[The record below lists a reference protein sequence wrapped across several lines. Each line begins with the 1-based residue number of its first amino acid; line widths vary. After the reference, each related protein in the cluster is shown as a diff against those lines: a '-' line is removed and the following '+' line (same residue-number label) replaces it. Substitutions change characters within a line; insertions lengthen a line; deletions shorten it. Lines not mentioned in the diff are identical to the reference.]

1 MPWSQGPWARLV
13 ATALSRHPEL
23 IHGRNGPKTR
33 LGGRKACRIITQT
46 SLGWTSPGS
55 TWTDTGCATASRGG
69 SRTTGAGVRA
79 LVRWAGPEVVGVVY
93 EATSSYHRDLE
104 AAPFKAELPALRVNP
119 GRAREF
125 ARASGMLAK
134 TDKVDAMML
143 ACMGAALPIEPA
155 RELSPARRELREPT
169 SLRDALVGERKGA
182 VQRARHLRHAH
193 ARRAAA
199 RHIRHLRREVASLDG
214 RIDKLMASDEE
225 LDRQR
230 RVLTSVKGIGPVIS
244 AVLLS
249 HMPEL
254 GTLDAKSAAS
264 LAGVAPMACDSG
276 NRRGRRRIQG
286 GRGIVR
292 RTLLMGAWS
301 ASQRNPTSR
310 RSTSGSCRPGSPG
323 RWRRW
328 PWCASW

>member
-1 MPWSQGPWARLV
+1 M
-13 ATALSRHPEL
+13 
-23 IHGRNGPKTR
+23 
-33 LGGRKACRIITQT
+33 
-46 SLGWTSPGS
+46 
-55 TWTDTGCATASRGG
+55 
-69 SRTTGAGVRA
+69 
-79 LVRWAGPEVVGVVY
+79 
-93 EATSSYHRDLE
+93 
-104 AAPFKAELPALRVNP
+104 NP
-119 GRAREF
+119 RRAREF

-143 ACMGAALPIEPA
+143 ACMGAALEIEPA
-155 RELSPARRELREPT
+155 RELSPARRELRELT

-182 VQRARHLRHAH
+182 MQRAKHLCHAH

-199 RHIRHLRREVASLDG
+199 RHIRHLRREVASLER
-214 RIDKLMASDEE
+214 RIDELMASDEE

-230 RVLTSVKGIGPVIS
+230 RVLTSVKGIGPIIS

-276 NRRGRRRIQG
+276 NRRGRRKIQG

-301 ASQRNPTSR
+301 ASQRNPDLAAFYQRLLSAGKPRKVAQVAVVRKLVILANLLIEQDRLWQPTR
-310 RSTSGSCRPGSPG
+310 LAP
-323 RWRRW
+323 
-328 PWCASW
+328 A

>member
-1 MPWSQGPWARLV
+1 
-13 ATALSRHPEL
+13 
-23 IHGRNGPKTR
+23 
-33 LGGRKACRIITQT
+33 
-46 SLGWTSPGS
+46 
-55 TWTDTGCATASRGG
+55 
-69 SRTTGAGVRA
+69 
-79 LVRWAGPEVVGVVY
+79 
-93 EATSSYHRDLE
+93 
-104 AAPFKAELPALRVNP
+104 
-119 GRAREF
+119 
-125 ARASGMLAK
+125 MLAK

-143 ACMGAALPIEPA
+143 ACMGAALEIEPA
-155 RELSPARRELREPT
+155 RELSPARRELRELT

-182 VQRARHLRHAH
+182 VQRAKHLCHAH

-199 RHIRHLRREVASLDG
+199 RHIRHLRREVASLER
-214 RIDKLMASDEE
+214 RIDELMASDEE

-230 RVLTSVKGIGPVIS
+230 RVLTSVKGIGPIIS

-276 NRRGRRRIQG
+276 NRRGRRKIQG

-301 ASQRNPTSR
+301 ASQRNPDLAAFYQRLLWAGKPKKVAQVAVVRKLVILANLLIEQDRLWQPT
-310 RSTSGSCRPGSPG
+310 RPAP
-323 RWRRW
+323 
-328 PWCASW
+328 A

>member
-1 MPWSQGPWARLV
+1 MSNHNANIIGVDVSGEHLDGHRLRDGE
-13 ATALSRHPEL
+13 SRRFAND
-23 IHGRNGPKTR
+23 GRG
-33 LGGRKACRIITQT
+33 I
-46 SLGWTSPGS
+46 
-55 TWTDTGCATASRGG
+55 
-69 SRTTGAGVRA
+69 RA

-104 AAPFKAELPALRVNP
+104 AALFKAELPALRVNP
-119 GRAREF
+119 RRAREF

-134 TDKVDAMML
+134 TDRVDAMML
-143 ACMGAALPIEPA
+143 ACMGAALEIEVA
-155 RELSPARRELREPT
+155 RELSPARRELRELT

-182 VQRARHLRHAH
+182 MQRAKHLCHAH

-199 RHIRHLRREVASLDG
+199 RHIRHLRREVASLER
-214 RIDKLMASDEE
+214 RIDELMASDEE

-230 RVLTSVKGIGPVIS
+230 RVLTSVKGIGPIIS

-276 NRRGRRRIQG
+276 NRRGRRKIQG

-301 ASQRNPTSR
+301 ASQTNPDLAAFYQRLLSAGKPRKVAQVAVVRKLVILANLLIEQDRLWQPT
-310 RSTSGSCRPGSPG
+310 RPAP
-323 RWRRW
+323 
-328 PWCASW
+328 A